1 MTETDPAGP
10 ETAPLSE
17 VKAALSGF
25 LNEFNEFQDDLN
37 VKLQKQEERI
47 AMLSTKTMTHLRPA
61 LSTEADA
68 SAPHRKAME
77 TYLRC
82 GEDDALRGLEL
93 EGKALN
99 TAVNAEG
106 GYLVDPQ
113 TAESIQSVLRS
124 ASSLRAIASVVTV
137 EATSFD
143 VLIDRPMSARAGRTR

>member
-1 MTETDPAGP
+1 
-10 ETAPLSE
+10 
-17 VKAALSGF
+17 
-25 LNEFNEFQDDLN
+25 

-61 LSTEADA
+61 LERRGGRLC
-68 SAPHRKAME
+68 APHRKAME

-124 ASSLRAIASVVTV
+124 ASSLRAIANVVTV

-143 VLIDRPMSARAGRTR
+143 VLIDSDRCGRGLGGRGDRHR